1 MQQARRTTLTPQSL
15 LDAIPA
21 SAVVVDRNG
30 RIQMTNR
37 HWRQFCVDEGG
48 RLASVSPPGDY
59 LRVCDQE
66 TADGIRAVLDRR
78 LDRFEVEY
86 PCHGP
91 DAERWFRMIVTPQE
105 EAALVVHVNIT
116 GEYERVSRWLHTTV
130 SPMIELDPR
139 GSAVFVNQAWADLQR
154 APRAALL
161 GSEWKPALAHD
172 ARRTLEDAVQATVA
186 DRLDRTVDI
195 AVAVDQGP
203 AAWIRFLVSAY
214 CDEYQRLQRI
224 SLVGMDVTT
233 ARQLNEQLAASAERE
248 RIAVDIHDVVIQD
261 LFAAGLLLAGV
272 RAGHAD
278 PELLSEV
285 TASLDRSIADLRALS
300 TTLPSQRRQLT
311 DLEAV
316 LHRATLALGFEP
328 ETCVEVDLGD
338 LSAEVAG
345 ALMPVLNEALSNVA
359 RHARATRVLVS
370 LTQDSDDLLLT
381 VRDDGIGMPPAPTRS
396 SGTDN
401 IARRAEHL
409 GGTAR
414 WSAADGGGTVLEW
427 RVPLRSGSPAQGR
440 LSP

>member
-1 MQQARRTTLTPQSL
+1 MITKQAQRTRLTPQAL

-21 SAVVVDRNG
+21 SAVVVDRAG
-30 RIQMTNR
+30 RIQMTNQR
-37 HWRQFCVDEGG
+37 WRQFCVDEGG
-48 RLASVSPPGDY
+48 QLASVSPPGDY

-66 TADGIRAVLDRR
+66 TADGIRAVLKGK

-91 DAERWFRMIVTPQE
+91 DTERWFRMVVTPLE
-105 EAALVVHVNIT
+105 DAALVVHLNIT
-116 GEYERVSRWLHTTV
+116 GEYERVSRWLHTTA

-154 APRAALL
+154 APRVALL
-161 GSEWKPALAHD
+161 GAGWAPALAD
-172 ARRTLEDAVQATVA
+172 EARRALDDAVRATVA

-195 AVAVDQGP
+195 AVAVDDGR

-214 CDEYQRLQRI
+214 CDEHQRLQRI

-233 ARQLNEQLAASAERE
+233 ARRLNDQLAASAERE

-261 LFAAGLLLAGV
+261 LFAAGLLLEGV
-272 RAGHAD
+272 RAGHTD
-278 PELLSEV
+278 PALLSEV

-311 DLEAV
+311 DLVAV
-316 LHRATLALGFEP
+316 IRRATLALGFEP
-328 ETCVEVDLGD
+328 ETCFDVDLGD
-338 LSAEVAG
+338 LSAEIAG
-345 ALMPVLNEALSNVA
+345 GLMAVMNEALANVA
-359 RHARATRVLVS
+359 RHAHATRVVVS
-370 LTQDSDDLLLT
+370 LTENSGDLLLR
-381 VRDDGIGMPPAPTRS
+381 VRDNGIGMPEAPTRS

-401 IARRAEHL
+401 IARRAERL

-414 WSAADGGGTVLEW
+414 WSAAEGGGTVLEW
-427 RVPLRSGSPAQGR
+427 RVPLHRDARP
-440 LSP
+440 

>member
-91 DAERWFRMIVTPQE
+91 DAERWFRMIVTPLE

-161 GSEWKPALAHD
+161 GS
-172 ARRTLEDAVQATVA
+172 
-186 DRLDRTVDI
+186 
-195 AVAVDQGP
+195 
-203 AAWIRFLVSAY
+203 
-214 CDEYQRLQRI
+214 
-224 SLVGMDVTT
+224 
-233 ARQLNEQLAASAERE
+233 
-248 RIAVDIHDVVIQD
+248 
-261 LFAAGLLLAGV
+261 
-272 RAGHAD
+272 
-278 PELLSEV
+278 
-285 TASLDRSIADLRALS
+285 
-300 TTLPSQRRQLT
+300 
-311 DLEAV
+311 
-316 LHRATLALGFEP
+316 
-328 ETCVEVDLGD
+328 
-338 LSAEVAG
+338 
-345 ALMPVLNEALSNVA
+345 
-359 RHARATRVLVS
+359 
-370 LTQDSDDLLLT
+370 
-381 VRDDGIGMPPAPTRS
+381 
-396 SGTDN
+396 
-401 IARRAEHL
+401 
-409 GGTAR
+409 
-414 WSAADGGGTVLEW
+414 
-427 RVPLRSGSPAQGR
+427 
-440 LSP
+440 